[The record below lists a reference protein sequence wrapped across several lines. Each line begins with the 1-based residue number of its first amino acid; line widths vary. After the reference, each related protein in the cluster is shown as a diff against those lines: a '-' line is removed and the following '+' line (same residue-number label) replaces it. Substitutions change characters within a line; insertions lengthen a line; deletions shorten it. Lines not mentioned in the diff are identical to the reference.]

1 MILREVTGKED
12 AMITMMGVPLPAE
25 AIVVD
30 LFSRIFSRQLP
41 TFLLLMFILPL
52 YNTVF
57 AIVKEKESKAKE
69 SMRMMGMGDMSYWL
83 SWFVFY
89 ATISFSISTI
99 AFAVLS
105 INVIVH
111 SDKIYVW
118 IWFVVHGF
126 SLFG

>member
-69 SMRMMGMGDMSYWL
+69 SMRMMGMVDTSFAFTEKLKAHGYVQQRSFTRMMNGLHGNLDSNNL
-83 SWFVFY
+83 TY
-89 ATISFSISTI
+89 AI
-99 AFAVLS
+99 A
-105 INVIVH
+105 
-111 SDKIYVW
+111 
-118 IWFVVHGF
+118 GPE
-126 SLFG
+126 FG